1 MSAIGAPRRGVALL
15 AGLLALSAAASAQAQ
30 DRAEGGG
37 FAPTAVTGGGFGG
50 VGQIAISG
58 DLEAHL
64 RSGWEIRIHP
74 AADYFILRNVSV
86 GGVLGVTYTS
96 GSPGTTVID
105 LGARA
110 GYSLGI
116 NDKVG
121 IWPRLGIFY
130 SHLSRHPD
138 SSSSAQFRLDA
149 AFLYHLVPHLFVG
162 VGPFFGQILN
172 SGGGHSYGLDSI
184 VGGWF

>member
-1 MSAIGAPRRGVALL
+1 MSRKVFASFIV
-15 AGLLALSAAASAQAQ
+15 GLLAAVAFASASPAAAEEAARS
-30 DRAEGGG
+30 GG
-37 FAPTAVTGGGFGG
+37 FAPTAVAGGGFGG

-74 AADYFILRNVSV
+74 AADYFIIPNVSV
-86 GGVLGVTYTS
+86 GGVAGITYTS

-105 LGARA
+105 IGARA

-116 NDKVG
+116 TDKIG
-121 IWPRLGIFY
+121 IWGRTGIFY
-130 SHLSRHPD
+130 SHYSRHPD
-138 SSSSAQFRLDA
+138 SSSTTLFRLDA
-149 AFLYHLVPHLFVG
+149 PILYHLAPHVFAG
-162 VGPFFGQILN
+162 IGPYFTQNLG
-172 SGGGHSYGLDSI
+172 GGGHGYGLDSI